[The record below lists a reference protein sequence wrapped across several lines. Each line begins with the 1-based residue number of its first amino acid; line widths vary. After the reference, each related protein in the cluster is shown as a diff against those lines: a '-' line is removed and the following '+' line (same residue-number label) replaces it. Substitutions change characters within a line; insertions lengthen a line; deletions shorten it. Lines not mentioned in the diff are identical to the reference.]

1 MTVVVASPGGGVV
14 PTGDEGAGDEAS
26 EVTPGAE
33 EVSAGVEAAEVPLG
47 GVDTAEELTGKTPVE
62 LGPPG
67 TVELTVAA
75 VVSVTGHTVVAIGIV
90 EVTTV
95 VESAGQL
102 TTSGAQLVMVTSLVV
117 YTVEVVIWTGVVT
130 SGVEAAEV
138 PAGLL
143 VVKGTDVPLGGGT
156 PSDELI
162 GRTLL
167 GLGTTGIDT
176 ELVTAAVVSAVVSVT
191 GQTVV
196 EIAIVEITTVV
207 EPAGQLTTSGAQLV
221 IVTSLV
227 VYTVEVVIRTGVV
240 ISGVEA
246 AEDPAGVW
254 LVVKGTDDE
263 AEIEDVETD
272 VPLGGTPADELTGRT
287 LLGLGTSGTDSE
299 VVAAV
304 VVSAVVSA
312 AVSVTGQTV
321 VERAIVEVTTVVEP
335 DPAGQSVTVGP
346 QLVMVNKLVVNTV
359 DVVIR
364 RGVLTAVVVPGA
376 TVEPG
381 TEAEGTTMGLEAAD
395 TDICSYGTLVTGVA
409 VRTGAGMVEPGV
421 QSKPTL

>member
-1 MTVVVASPGGGVV
+1 M
-14 PTGDEGAGDEAS
+14 
-26 EVTPGAE
+26 
-33 EVSAGVEAAEVPLG
+33 VEIA
-47 GVDTAEELTGKTPVE
+47 
-62 LGPPG
+62 
-67 TVELTVAA
+67 
-75 VVSVTGHTVVAIGIV
+75 IV

-95 VESAGQL
+95 VES
-102 TTSGAQLVMVTSLVV
+102 
-117 YTVEVVIWTGVVT
+117 
-130 SGVEAAEV
+130 
-138 PAGLL
+138 
-143 VVKGTDVPLGGGT
+143 
-156 PSDELI
+156 
-162 GRTLL
+162 
-167 GLGTTGIDT
+167 
-176 ELVTAAVVSAVVSVT
+176 
-191 GQTVV
+191 
-196 EIAIVEITTVV
+196 
-207 EPAGQLTTSGAQLV
+207 AGQLTTSGAQLV

-299 VVAAV
+299 VVAAA
-304 VVSAVVSA
+304 VVSAV
-312 AVSVTGQTV
+312 VSVTGQTV

>member
-62 LGPPG
+62 LGPAG
-67 TVELTVAA
+67 TLELTVAA

-196 EIAIVEITTVV
+196 EIAIVEVTTVV
-207 EPAGQLTTSGAQLV
+207 ESAGQLTTSGAQLV

-254 LVVKGTDDE
+254 LVVKGTDVE

-287 LLGLGTSGTDSE
+287 LLVLGTSGTDSE
-299 VVAAV
+299 VVAAA
-304 VVSAVVSA
+304 VVSAV
-312 AVSVTGQTV
+312 VSVTGQTV

>member
-62 LGPPG
+62 LGPAG
-67 TVELTVAA
+67 TLELTVAA

-196 EIAIVEITTVV
+196 EIAIVEVTTVV
-207 EPAGQLTTSGAQLV
+207 ESAGQLTTSGAQLV

-299 VVAAV
+299 VVAAA
-304 VVSAVVSA
+304 VVSAV
-312 AVSVTGQTV
+312 VSVTGQTV